1 MAEVVIGTIQ
11 NIYNPREGANGKLGP
26 GKILLDTDEGTAA
39 ITVWQ
44 LYVDSVRSQQ
54 MPELFES
61 LSEMEADV
69 VGQTIAVSCSFEKT
83 YTNPTTGAVQQQYSK
98 MTALKF
104 IGGEPPKR
112 VETKPVARTAPSGTE
127 DTVSTKPSSPQPSN
141 QMSVDEKI
149 SWGLA
154 WKAAV
159 IAYSGERP
167 ERYYKRPEQPELYGY
182 LKLVD
187 KLANEFLP
195 YIRRGRLEIVEVEP
209 EPEPEEAE
217 TSFFD
222 EPSDLGNGVVGLI
235 GEI

>member
-1 MAEVVIGTIQ
+1 MASDVVVGTISK
-11 NIYNPREGANGKLGP
+11 IYQPREYNGKLSP
-26 GKILLDTDEGTAA
+26 GKIILDTDEGTAA

-44 LYVDSVRSQQ
+44 LYIDSIRSEK

-112 VETKPVARTAPSGTE
+112 AETKPVARTAPSGTE
-127 DTVSTKPSSPQPSN
+127 DTVSSPQLSL
-141 QMSVDEKI
+141 DERI
-149 SWGLA
+149 SWNSA
-154 WKAAV
+154 WNNAV
-159 IAYSGERP
+159 NAYSSHPPMHWATSTRT
-167 ERYYKRPEQPELYGY
+167 Y
-182 LKLVD
+182 LQLVD
-187 KLANEFLP
+187 ALANDFYP
-195 YIRRGRLEIVEVEP
+195 YIRRGREVEP
-209 EPEPEEAE
+209 VEMEPEEE
-217 TSFFD
+217 
-222 EPSDLGNGVVGLI
+222 GVVELTYLHDGDADAVV